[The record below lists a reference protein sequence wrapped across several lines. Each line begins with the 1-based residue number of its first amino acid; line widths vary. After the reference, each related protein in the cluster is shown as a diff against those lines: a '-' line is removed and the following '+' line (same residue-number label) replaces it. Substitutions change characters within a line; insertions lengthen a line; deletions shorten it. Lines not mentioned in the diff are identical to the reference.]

1 MQTKPAE
8 SEHVQPAARTPRARP
23 EKLNGAAALL
33 YALELEGV
41 DLVFGHPGGAIM
53 PIYDALY
60 DSPIKHILVRH
71 EQAGA
76 HAADAYYRASGRVGV
91 CFATSG
97 PGATNLVT
105 GLATAHMDSSAVVAV
120 TGNVPSSLIG
130 TDAFQEADVF
140 GITLPITKHNYL
152 VKHVNDIPKVVREAF
167 YIASTGR
174 PGPVLI
180 DVPKDIQQAEFTGS
194 FETELDLPGYK
205 PTAVGHA
212 GQIKRA
218 AEAIRAAARP
228 VMMVGGGGQSAAQE
242 IAAFAERTGIP
253 VITTLMGL
261 GAYPA
266 GAENALGMPGMHG
279 TVTANRAITH
289 SDLII
294 GAGLRF
300 DDRVTGNIKRFA
312 PNATI
317 VHIDIDPAE
326 ISKLVKAHV
335 PVVGDLRDVLPRLG
349 ATLETLAIPEWW
361 SQLSEWKGKYPER
374 YKKDKPLVS
383 QEVIQLFQRATG
395 GDCIVTTE
403 VGQHQM
409 FAARLFATNEPR
421 SFITSGGLGT
431 MGFGLPAAIGAA
443 FARPDKQVVCIA
455 GDGSVQMNIQELATI
470 YKHQLPIVIA
480 ICNNGM
486 LGMVRQW
493 QEMFHAQRYSEVYL
507 ADSNPDFAKLA
518 EAYGLDGYNVFDRDE
533 AARLIPEVLAKGKPA
548 VINFVVYEAEKV
560 FPMVPS
566 GAGVDEM
573 LIGDQE
579 PDDLTPQEVAATEIT
594 AAELAAVDPA
604 LETTHLEARDEPG
617 ERA

>member
-1 MQTKPAE
+1 MKGAEVVLQT
-8 SEHVQPAARTPRARP
+8 
-23 EKLNGAAALL
+23 
-33 YALELEGV
+33 LEREGV
-41 DLVFGHPGGAIM
+41 SVVFGHPGGAIM

-60 DSPIKHILVRH
+60 DSPIKHVLVRH

-120 TGNVPSSLIG
+120 TGNVPTFLIG

-140 GITLPITKHNYL
+140 GITSPVTKHNYL
-152 VKHVNDIPKVVREAF
+152 VKDVNDIPRVVKEAF
-167 YIASTGR
+167 HIAATGR

-180 DVPKDIQQAEFTGS
+180 DIPKDVQQAEFTGT
-194 FETELDLPGYK
+194 FEVELNLPGYK
-205 PTAVGHA
+205 PTLVGHA

-218 AEAIRAAARP
+218 AEAIRQAKRP
-228 VMMVGGGGQSAAQE
+228 IMMVGGGAQVAAAE
-242 IAAFAERTGIP
+242 VMAFSERTNVP
-253 VITTLMGL
+253 VITTLMGI

-266 GAENALGMPGMHG
+266 GAPQALGMPGMHG
-279 TVTANRAITH
+279 TVTANRAITD

-300 DDRVTGNIKRFA
+300 DDRVTGKISRFA

-326 ISKLVKAHV
+326 ISKLVRAHV

-349 ATLETLAIPEWW
+349 ATLERLDIAPWW
-361 SQLSEWKGKYPER
+361 AMLNAWKKSYPER
-374 YKKDKPLVS
+374 INRDKPLVS
-383 QEVIQLFQRATG
+383 QEVIQMLREATRG
-395 GDCIVTTE
+395 ECVVTTE

-409 FAARLFATNEPR
+409 FAARLFPTSRPR
-421 SFITSGGLGT
+421 TFITSGGLGT

-443 FARPDKQVVCIA
+443 FARPGEQIVCVA
-455 GDGSVQMNIQELATI
+455 GDGSVQMNIQELATV
-470 YKHQLPIVIA
+470 YKHQLPILIA

-493 QEMFHAQRYSEVYL
+493 QEMFHAERYSEVYL

-518 EAYGLDGYNVFDRDE
+518 EAYGIAGYNVFDRDT
-533 AARLIPEVLAKGKPA
+533 AKTLITQVLAEGKPA
-548 VINFVVYEAEKV
+548 LINFVVYESEKV
-560 FPMVPS
+560 FPMVPT

-573 LIGDQE
+573 IIGDQE
-579 PDDLTPQEVAATEIT
+579 PEHDYDEAIY
-594 AAELAAVDPA
+594 
-604 LETTHLEARDEPG
+604 EAREKA
-617 ERA
+617 EA

>member
-1 MQTKPAE
+1 M
-8 SEHVQPAARTPRARP
+8 
-23 EKLNGAAALL
+23 NGAAALL
-33 YALELEGV
+33 KALEQRGV
-41 DLVFGHPGGAIM
+41 SLVFGHPGGAIM
-53 PIYDALY
+53 PVYDALY
-60 DSPIKHILVRH
+60 DSPIKHVLVRH

-76 HAADAYYRASGRVGV
+76 HMADAYYRAGGKVGV

-120 TGNVPSSLIG
+120 TGNVPSALIG
-130 TDAFQEADVF
+130 TDAFQEADIY
-140 GITLPITKHNYL
+140 GITGPITKHNYL
-152 VKHVNDIPKVVREAF
+152 VRNVNDIPRIVKEAF
-167 YIASTGR
+167 HIAATGR

-180 DVPKDIQQAEFTGS
+180 DIPKDVQLAEFSGDWES
-194 FETELDLPGYK
+194 EIDLPGYK
-205 PTAVGHA
+205 PTVVGHA

-218 AEAIRAAARP
+218 AEVIRQAQRP
-228 VMMVGGGGQSAAQE
+228 VLMVGGGGQVAAQQVMDFV
-242 IAAFAERTGIP
+242 AKTNIP
-253 VITTLMGL
+253 VITTLMGI

-266 GAENALGMPGMHG
+266 GADNALGMPGMHG

-300 DDRVTGNIKRFA
+300 DDRVTGKISRFA

-326 ISKLVKAHV
+326 LSKLVKAHY
-335 PVVGDLRDVLPRLG
+335 PVVGDVRDVLPRLG
-349 ATLETLAIPEWW
+349 EALSALAIGDWW
-361 SQLSEWKGKYPER
+361 AQLHEWKGSYPER
-374 YKKDKPLVS
+374 YKKDKPLVT
-383 QEVIQLFQRATG
+383 QEVLEMFKEATG

-409 FAARLFATNEPR
+409 FAARLFATSRPR
-421 SFITSGGLGT
+421 TFITSGGLGT
-431 MGFGLPAAIGAA
+431 MGFGLPAAVGAA
-443 FARPDKQVVCIA
+443 FARPGERVICVA

-470 YKHQLPIVIA
+470 FKHQLPIIIA

-493 QEMFHAQRYSEVYL
+493 QEMFHAMRYSEVYL

-518 EAYGLDGYNVFDRDE
+518 EAYGIDGYNVHTREE
-533 AARLIPEVLAKGKPA
+533 AKEAIRTALEKGKPA
-548 VINFVVYEAEKV
+548 VMNFFVYEAEKV

-573 LIGDQE
+573 LLGDQE
-579 PDDLTPQEVAATEIT
+579 
-594 AAELAAVDPA
+594 AE
-604 LETTHLEARDEPG
+604 TLEAETLEVEPV
-617 ERA
+617 

>member
-1 MQTKPAE
+1 M
-8 SEHVQPAARTPRARP
+8 
-23 EKLNGAAALL
+23 NGAAALL
-33 YALELEGV
+33 HALEREGV
-41 DLVFGHPGGAIM
+41 EIVFGHPGGAIM
-53 PIYDALY
+53 PTYDALY
-60 DSPIKHILVRH
+60 DSPIKHVLVRH

-91 CFATSG
+91 CLATSG

-105 GLATAHMDSSAVVAV
+105 GLATAYMDSSAVVAI
-120 TGNVPSSLIG
+120 TGNVPLSLIG
-130 TDAFQEADVF
+130 TDAFQEADVY

-152 VKHVNDIPKVVREAF
+152 VKHVNDIARVVREAF
-167 YIASTGR
+167 HIAASGR

-180 DVPKDIQQAEFTGS
+180 DIPKDVQQAPFTGS
-194 FETELDLPGYK
+194 FEVALDLPGYK
-205 PTAVGHA
+205 PTTVGNA
-212 GQIKRA
+212 KQLRRA
-218 AEAIRAAARP
+218 AEAIRAAKRP
-228 VMMVGGGGQSAAQE
+228 IMMVGGGGQAAAAE
-242 IAAFAERTGIP
+242 IAAFAERTGVP

-266 GAENALGMPGMHG
+266 GADNALGMPGMHG

-289 SDLII
+289 CDLII

-300 DDRVTGNIKRFA
+300 DDRVTGNLKRFA
-312 PNATI
+312 PNATV

-349 ATLETLAIPEWW
+349 ELLAPLDIPEWW
-361 SQLSEWKGKYPER
+361 QQLSEWKGRYPER
-374 YKKDKPLVS
+374 FKRDKPLVS
-383 QEVIQLFQRATG
+383 QEVIQMFREATG

-409 FAARLFATNEPR
+409 FAARLFPTNRPR
-421 SFITSGGLGT
+421 TWITSGGLGT

-443 FARPDKQVVCIA
+443 FARPGEQVVCIA

-518 EAYGLDGYNVFDRDE
+518 EAYGLDGYNVFDREE

-548 VINFVVYEAEKV
+548 VMNFVVYEAEKV
-560 FPMVPS
+560 FPMVPA

-579 PDDLTPQEVAATEIT
+579 PEERTPQEVAATEVT
-594 AAELAAVDPA
+594 AAELVAADPS
-604 LETTHLEARDEPG
+604 L
-617 ERA
+617 ERAPEGEKEPV

>member
-1 MQTKPAE
+1 
-8 SEHVQPAARTPRARP
+8 V
-23 EKLNGAAALL
+23 NGAAVVLK
-33 YALELEGV
+33 ALERQGV
-41 DLVFGHPGGAIM
+41 TTVFGHPGGAIM

-60 DSPIKHILVRH
+60 DSPIQHVLVRH

-105 GLATAHMDSSAVVAV
+105 GLATAHMDSSAVVAI
-120 TGNVPSSLIG
+120 TGNVPLSLIG
-130 TDAFQEADVF
+130 TDAFQEADVT
-140 GITLPITKHNYL
+140 GVTLPVTKHNYL
-152 VKHVNDIPKVVREAF
+152 VKDVRDLPRVIAEAF
-167 YIASTGR
+167 HIARSGR

-180 DVPKDIQQAEFTGS
+180 DIPKDIQQAPFEGS
-194 FETELDLPGYK
+194 LEVEVDLPGYR
-205 PTAVGHA
+205 PTVVGNA
-212 GQIKRA
+212 RQIRRA
-218 AEAIRAAARP
+218 AETIQAARRP
-228 VMMVGGGGQSAAQE
+228 VLMVGGGAQVAPDE
-242 IAAFAERTGIP
+242 VAAFSRVTGMP
-253 VITTLMGL
+253 VITTLMGI

-266 GAENALGMPGMHG
+266 GEAQSLGMPGMHG
-279 TVTANRAITH
+279 TVTANRAISH
-289 SDLII
+289 CDLIV

-300 DDRVTGNIKRFA
+300 DDRVTGKISRFA

-335 PVVGDLRDVLPRLG
+335 PVVGDLRDVLPRLTELLG
-349 ATLETLAIPEWW
+349 PLELVDWW
-361 SQLSEWKGKYPER
+361 AQLDGWKASYPER
-374 YKKDKPLVS
+374 YKTDKPLVS
-383 QEVIQLFQRATG
+383 QEVIALLARETG
-395 GDCIVTTE
+395 GDCVVTTE

-409 FAARLFATNEPR
+409 FAARLFPTNHPR
-421 SFITSGGLGT
+421 TWISSGGLGT

-443 FARPDKQVVCIA
+443 FARPGETVVCVA

-518 EAYGLDGYNVFDRDE
+518 EAYGIEGHNVFDRE
-533 AARLIPEVLAKGKPA
+533 TAARLVPEVLARKKP
-548 VINFVVYEAEKV
+548 VLINFVVYESEKV
-560 FPMVPS
+560 FPMVPA

-573 LIGDQE
+573 IIGDQE
-579 PDDLTPQEVAATEIT
+579 PDE
-594 AAELAAVDPA
+594 AVPA
-604 LETTHLEARDEPG
+604 GGGA
-617 ERA
+617 